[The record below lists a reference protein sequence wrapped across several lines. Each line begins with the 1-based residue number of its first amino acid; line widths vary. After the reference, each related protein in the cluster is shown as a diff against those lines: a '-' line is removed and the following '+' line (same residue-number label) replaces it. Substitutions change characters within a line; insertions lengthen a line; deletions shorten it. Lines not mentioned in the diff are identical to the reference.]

1 ERGVIMAGYLLL
13 AGGAE
18 FGGRMAEADLRAIEL
33 AGGDD
38 ARISIIP
45 TAAAPDNNHDRA
57 GRNGVRWFESLGARR
72 VAALPLIDRA
82 SAESPAIAATL
93 RESRLIYLL
102 GGFPHYLGQTLLGSA
117 SWQAVVAAHQAGAV
131 VAGSSAGAMVLC
143 QHYYQ
148 PDAKQVAQGLAVLP
162 NACVLPHHNT
172 FGRSWAAQLA
182 ALLPG
187 STLIGIDE
195 RTAMLND
202 ADGAWQVY
210 GQGAV
215 TLYRD
220 HQPTAYRS
228 GKQFEIGD

>member
-1 ERGVIMAGYLLL
+1 MPGHLLL

-18 FGGRMAEADLRAIEL
+18 FGGRMAEPDLRAIEL
-33 AGGDD
+33 AGGVD

-45 TAAAPDNNHDRA
+45 TAAAPDHNHDRA
-57 GRNGVRWFESLGARR
+57 GRNGVLWFESLGARN
-72 VAALPLIDRA
+72 VVALPLIDHT
-82 SAESPAIAATL
+82 SADSPAIAAAL

-117 SWQAVVAAHQAGAV
+117 SWQAIVAAHQAGAV

-143 QHYYQ
+143 QHYYN
-148 PDAKQVAQGLAVLP
+148 PEASQVVEGLGMLP

-172 FGRSWAAQLA
+172 FGKGWAARLA
-182 ALLPG
+182 VLLPE
-187 STLIGIDE
+187 SVLLGIDE

-202 ADGAWQVY
+202 GVADAWRVY

-215 TLYRD
+215 TLYR
-220 HQPTAYRS
+220 HGQVIAYAS
-228 GKQFEIGD
+228 GAEFTLEE

>member
-1 ERGVIMAGYLLL
+1 MLL

-18 FGGRMAEADLRAIEL
+18 FGGRMAEPDLRAIEL

-45 TAAAPDNNHDRA
+45 AAAAPDHNHARA
-57 GRNGVRWFESLGARR
+57 GRNGVHWFESLGARN

-82 SAESPAIAATL
+82 SADSPAVGAAL

-117 SWQAVVAAHQAGAV
+117 GWQAIEAAHQAGAV

-143 QHYYQ
+143 QYYYN
-148 PDAKQVAQGLAVLP
+148 PEASQVIDGLGMLP

-172 FGRSWAAQLA
+172 FGKSWAARLA
-182 ALLPG
+182 ALLPD
-187 STLIGIDE
+187 SVLLGIDE
-195 RTAMLND
+195 RTAMLD
-202 ADGAWQVY
+202 DGAGGAWRVY
-210 GQGAV
+210 GPGAV
-215 TLYRD
+215 TLYR
-220 HQPTAYRS
+220 HGQPTVHPS
-228 GKQFEIGD
+228 GAEFDLGQ